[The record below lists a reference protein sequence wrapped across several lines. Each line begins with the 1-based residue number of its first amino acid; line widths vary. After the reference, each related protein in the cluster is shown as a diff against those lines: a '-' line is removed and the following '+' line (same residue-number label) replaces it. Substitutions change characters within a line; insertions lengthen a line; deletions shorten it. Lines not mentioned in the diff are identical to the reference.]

1 MRPVGGAAFLGA
13 MYLHLDDR
21 ACVLSGVC
29 AALAPDRFAL
39 RSDETVL
46 LVAEVADDADD
57 ADVVADA
64 IACCPG
70 AALSL
75 EPHPVVAPGRP
86 S

>member
-1 MRPVGGAAFLGA
+1 

-29 AALAPDRFAL
+29 AALAPQRFAL
-39 RSDETVL
+39 RGDETVVL
-46 LVAEVADDADD
+46 AAEVAKGADD

-64 IACCPG
+64 IACCPT

-75 EPHPVVAPGRP
+75 EPRPVVAPGRL